1 MLKRNYFFI
10 KAQDLKRDAN
20 NFTNK
25 KFFVR
30 IIYLYC
36 YKLGI
41 EFEFS

>member
-25 KFFVR
+25 K
-30 IIYLYC
+30 ILCAHYLPILLQAWY
-36 YKLGI
+36 
-41 EFEFS
+41 